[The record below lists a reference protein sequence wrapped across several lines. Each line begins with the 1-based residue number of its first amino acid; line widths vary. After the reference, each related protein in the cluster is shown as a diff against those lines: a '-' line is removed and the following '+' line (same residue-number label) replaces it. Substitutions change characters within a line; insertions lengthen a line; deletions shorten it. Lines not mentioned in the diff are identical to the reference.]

1 MDGIKV
7 ITLYDEESDTQRDFE
22 LVGTCEVDS
31 VVYWMVAELPEE
43 EEDGDSEEPETEEE
57 EEEDADESAAYLFR
71 ICGKEEAEFTAI
83 DGDHEQYVTSMMS
96 DEAYDRAAEIFMQS
110 EEYDVEIEEEEV

>member
-22 LVGTCEVDS
+22 LVGTCQVDS
-31 VVYWMVAELPEE
+31 VTYWMVAELPEE
-43 EEDGDSEEPETEEE
+43 EEEDSSQEQEDG
-57 EEEDADESAAYLFR
+57 EEDDEADESAAYLFR

-83 DGDHEQYVTSMMS
+83 DGDREQYVTSMMS